1 MDVPA
6 QTWRSAPQGQA
17 NFSNTEQR
25 RIGQNGPMSQVNY
38 IPDGFHTV
46 TPYFIVADGPAF
58 LAFLKSG
65 LGAEEIAVYKDGG
78 GRIMHAQ
85 LRLGD
90 SMLEFGEAT
99 EQYPSMKLSLHVY
112 VSDTDALYQRAVA
125 AGAKIVRTPRVE
137 PYGERSAGVEDPA
150 GNAWWIATRVAQP
163 GNEGID
169 GRTEKHGA

>member
-1 MDVPA
+1 M
-6 QTWRSAPQGQA
+6 
-17 NFSNTEQR
+17 SN
-25 RIGQNGPMSQVNY
+25 VNY

-58 LAFLKSG
+58 LTFLKAG
-65 LGAEEIAVYKDGG
+65 LGAEEIAVYQDAG

-99 EQYPSMKLSLHVY
+99 EQYPQMKLSLHVY
-112 VSDTDALYQRAVA
+112 VPDTDALYERAVA
-125 AGAKIVRTPRVE
+125 AGAKTVRTPRVE

-150 GNAWWIATRVAQP
+150 GNVWWIATRVGQLADEKLA
-163 GNEGID
+163 GC
-169 GRTEKHGA
+169 TEEQGA